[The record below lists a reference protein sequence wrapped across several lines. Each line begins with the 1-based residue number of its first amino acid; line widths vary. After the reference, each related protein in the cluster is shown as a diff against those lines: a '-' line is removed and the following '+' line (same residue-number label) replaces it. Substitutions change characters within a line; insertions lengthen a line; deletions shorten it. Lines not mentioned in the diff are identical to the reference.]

1 MCRGEGH
8 IVIFSQSAT
17 GYTGQKKKKTVTK
30 RPSVP
35 FQGVEKGTRSH
46 DQALA
51 SY

>member
-17 GYTGQKKKKTVTK
+17 GYTGQKKTVTK

-35 FQGVEKGTRSH
+35 YQGVEEGTRSH